1 MIELTDAARV
11 TAGVVALTVVAIE
24 SGGAFLLR
32 VATGKEQ
39 ATDFQ
44 KSFYRAGHAHAG
56 VLVTLGLVC
65 LLLGEA
71 TVADRVLALARAD
84 RGARRGDRHAGRLLL
99 LRHGTGPG
107 AARTGPSRCSAWA
120 PCCSPPGSSTLGVG
134 PAARVNGGP
143 TRAQARPSRRPPRL
157 V

>member
-1 MIELTDAARV
+1 MLYNNVLKQGGRAMIELSDAART

-32 VATGKEQ
+32 VPTGPAP

-65 LLLGEA
+65 ILLGEA
-71 TVADRVLALARAD
+71 TTLSGFWRWIAQTGVLVAAILMP
-84 RGARRGDRHAGRLLL
+84 AGFFL
-99 LRHGTGPG
+99 
-107 AARTGPSRCSAWA
+107 
-120 PCCSPPGSSTLGVG
+120 
-134 PAARVNGGP
+134 
-143 TRAQARPSRRPPRL
+143 
-157 V
+157 